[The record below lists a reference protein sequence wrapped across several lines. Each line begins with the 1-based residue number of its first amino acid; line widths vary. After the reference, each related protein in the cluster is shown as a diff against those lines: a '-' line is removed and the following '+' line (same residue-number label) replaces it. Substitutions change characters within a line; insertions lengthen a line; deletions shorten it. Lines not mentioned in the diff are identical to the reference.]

1 MYLLLIYFF
10 ILIIP
15 IIVMPGAIKAGKLS
29 PYRVVMY
36 SAITIAAATVVI
48 FMIASMTGK
57 GIFAQIKELVDVMAK
72 DLAQNPMVADAFDL
86 AAVGEAERTEMFKN
100 LYNSTFAV
108 MPACIMILG
117 MVVSYIEYIIIAKI
131 MGRRT
136 QVSRMPKLRE
146 FSWPNGAF
154 MAVMGMYLISWIL
167 TQTGVFGDNMI
178 YMNVDLLFN
187 FVFSVQGVSVV
198 LMFCHMKRIPKPIG
212 VVIAIVM
219 WMIYLG
225 RLVLLMVGMFDLIFG
240 IKGKIQGRSARR

>member
-1 MYLLLIYFF
+1 
-10 ILIIP
+10 
-15 IIVMPGAIKAGKLS
+15 
-29 PYRVVMY
+29 
-36 SAITIAAATVVI
+36 
-48 FMIASMTGK
+48 
-57 GIFAQIKELVDVMAK
+57 
-72 DLAQNPMVADAFDL
+72 
-86 AAVGEAERTEMFKN
+86 
-100 LYNSTFAV
+100 
-108 MPACIMILG
+108 
-117 MVVSYIEYIIIAKI
+117 
-131 MGRRT
+131 
-136 QVSRMPKLRE
+136 
-146 FSWPNGAF
+146 